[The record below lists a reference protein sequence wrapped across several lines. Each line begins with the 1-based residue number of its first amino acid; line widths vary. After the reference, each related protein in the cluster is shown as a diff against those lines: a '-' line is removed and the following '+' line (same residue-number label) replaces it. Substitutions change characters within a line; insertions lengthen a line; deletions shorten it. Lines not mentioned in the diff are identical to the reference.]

1 MKRTELEEMLLYK
14 ALAFKQTRTGVNL
27 IDYIENG
34 NLTVT
39 EGSLELKN
47 VCAKVSPALAEELDK
62 TCHLLGISKRRFV
75 EAAIIEALNKADEI
89 IADVDMFDEAG
100 EGMVQP

>member
-14 ALAFKQTRTGVNL
+14 ALDFKQTRTGTNM
-27 IDYIENG
+27 IDYIEQG
-34 NLTVT
+34 NIT
-39 EGSLELKN
+39 GNIELKN
-47 VCAKVSPALAEELDK
+47 VCAKVTPELAKSLDD

-89 IADVDMFDEAG
+89 IAEVDIFG
-100 EGMVQP
+100 EEEGKVQP